1 MIWLERRKGNLWRA
15 KCARDWSMASGVVI
29 PSSSSSSSHHLSVNR
44 EGRWGTTDDFTT
56 TFLFFSLFSTA
67 LWVLAKS
74 RPVHSPMLSS
84 HLFPE
89 SVLYQNSR
97 SLSFTRTPTVCPLT
111 EVPLSFLSQNSHCL
125 SLTRTPIVCPLPEL
139 QWSVLYQNSH
149 SLFFIRTP
157 IVVFVF
163 ECSK

>member
-1 MIWLERRKGNLWRA
+1 MGQWHQGLYCPPHLHHRLIIYPLSARVVGAPRMISQPLSYFFPCSPLPSGSWRNPGL
-15 KCARDWSMASGVVI
+15 CI
-29 PSSSSSSSHHLSVNR
+29 PRCCLPTYS
-44 EGRWGTTDDFTT
+44 
-56 TFLFFSLFSTA
+56 
-67 LWVLAKS
+67 
-74 RPVHSPMLSS
+74 
-84 HLFPE
+84 
-89 SVLYQNSR
+89 Q

-111 EVPLSFLSQNSHCL
+111 EVPLSFLYQNSHCL